1 MDKLEAVERFIFLM
15 RQIPDDRIE
24 QIIAMVEDYL
34 EEQGVVIVEP
44 FDRSIAKPEFLQ
56 RLNDAKKAAMQEE
69 LISHEE
75 VAEDTIVFWGPK

>member
-24 QIIAMVEDYL
+24 QIIAMVEEYL
-34 EEQGVVIVEP
+34 EEQGVVIIEP

-56 RLNDAKKAAMQEE
+56 KLDDAEKAAKHEE

-75 VAEDTIVFWGPK
+75 VRREIFGQ